1 MKRFT
6 VSGENAMMKTT
17 SAPPAK
23 AGISRTGMSKAYDSR
38 RKELKLRMK
47 KWMKICLMA
56 AASAMLLAGC
66 GTKDNTAETTAV
78 ETTAKAEDTKETE
91 TETTEAAEENSELD
105 LAAAAGKHHVE
116 ITVKDYGTINVEL
129 DGDAAPITVANFLDL
144 AGNGFYDGLTFH
156 RIISGFMIQGGDPL
170 GTGMG
175 GSEREIKGEFD
186 SNGVKNPLSHT
197 RGAISMARA
206 QRKDSASSQFFIVH
220 EDSTFLDGE
229 YACFGY
235 VTDGMDVV
243 DAICED
249 TKVEDNNGTVAKENQ
264 PVIESIQIKD

>member
-1 MKRFT
+1 MQHRSQLQTFRSGWKR
-6 VSGENAMMKTT
+6 
-17 SAPPAK
+17 
-23 AGISRTGMSKAYDSR
+23 I
-38 RKELKLRMK
+38 
-47 KWMKICLMA
+47 
-56 AASAMLLAGC
+56 
-66 GTKDNTAETTAV
+66 
-78 ETTAKAEDTKETE
+78 
-91 TETTEAAEENSELD
+91 
-105 LAAAAGKHHVE
+105 
-116 ITVKDYGTINVEL
+116 
-129 DGDAAPITVANFLDL
+129 
-144 AGNGFYDGLTFH
+144 YDGLTFH

-264 PVIESIQIKD
+264 PVIESIKVID